1 MKGPRREPDSKP
13 TSSFSTPLPSKNPKF
28 LNKPSPLYTI
38 QCSQVTKSERRE
50 TRSDEAGS
58 EGPSHP
64 FTTKVREAYADD
76 AASSST
82 PYTAAAWGQTDIGA
96 DLMVPKLSSPKTDCI
111 PQVKE
116 NASRSP
122 DVSELAQS
130 PVLPG
135 LPRQNQ
141 EGEMEIEVPLS
152 LLCNWLKACKPQ
164 VAEREANPEDLT
176 RQRRCSEAEDQPTN
190 LTVRLNFQ
198 NTAQVSEDPRLRP
211 RNAPAVHPGYK
222 HGHTSQTP
230 LAPSP
235 HLSPGYVLKNAASQ
249 DLFDKQDIIQFHNSR
264 HPHEWDSLRQ
274 ETAAPAPQ
282 RERTAPASS
291 LLLLDSR
298 SMPMLQ
304 LSEEEVAKLRRIIS
318 NSP

>member
-1 MKGPRREPDSKP
+1 QTSEAEKQFLKDLYSYMKKRGSPIERIPNLGFKQSDGSAAVEAGVQRAGREPPQHQRRHLHTPPLRETAPAQEPLDHLRYLAECYKNSSGLTEPLNLSVKGPRREPDSKP

-38 QCSQVTKSERRE
+38 QCSQATKSERRE

-82 PYTAAAWGQTDIGA
+82 AYTAAAWGQTDIGA

-176 RQRRCSEAEDQPTN
+176 RQRRCSEAEDQPTQ
-190 LTVRLNFQ
+190 LDGSPEFPKHGSGQRG
-198 NTAQVSEDPRLRP
+198 SEAEAEERARRPPRL
-211 RNAPAVHPGYK
+211 
-222 HGHTSQTP
+222 
-230 LAPSP
+230 
-235 HLSPGYVLKNAASQ
+235 
-249 DLFDKQDIIQFHNSR
+249 
-264 HPHEWDSLRQ
+264 
-274 ETAAPAPQ
+274 
-282 RERTAPASS
+282 
-291 LLLLDSR
+291 
-298 SMPMLQ
+298 
-304 LSEEEVAKLRRIIS
+304 
-318 NSP
+318 